1 MQFDVN
7 EQGVRNLSQEM
18 LGQMRQIAVLISEID
33 SMNGTLRAALGED
46 YNAINASVQ
55 IMKGELGSALNELNI
70 IISMM
75 QEYMARVGQA
85 RVSLQM

>member
-7 EQGVRNLSQEM
+7 EQGVRALSQEM
-18 LGQMRQIAVLISEID
+18 LGQMRQIAVLISEIEGQ
-33 SMNGTLRAALGED
+33 NNTLRAALGED
-46 YNAINASVQ
+46 YQAINSSVQ
-55 IMKGELGSALNELNI
+55 VMKGELGSALTELNT

-85 RVSLQM
+85 RVSLN

>member
-7 EQGVRNLSQEM
+7 EQGVRALSQEM
-18 LGQMRQIAVLISEID
+18 LGQMRQIAVLISEIEGQ
-33 SMNGTLRAALGED
+33 NNTLRAALGED
-46 YNAINASVQ
+46 YQAINSSVQ
-55 IMKGELGSALNELNI
+55 VMKGELGSALTELNT

-85 RVSLQM
+85 RIALN

>member
-7 EQGVRNLSQEM
+7 EQGVRALSQEM
-18 LGQMRQIAVLISEID
+18 LGQMRQIAVLISEIEGQ
-33 SMNGTLRAALGED
+33 NNPLRAALGED
-46 YNAINASVQ
+46 YQAINSSVQ
-55 IMKGELGSALNELNI
+55 VMKGELGSALTELNT

-85 RVSLQM
+85 RVSLN

>member
-1 MQFDVN
+1 MEFNVN

-18 LGQMRQIAVLISEID
+18 LGQMRQIAALIGEID
-33 SMNGTLRAALGED
+33 SRNGTLRAALGED
-46 YNAINASVQ
+46 YGAINASVQ
-55 IMKGELGSALNELNI
+55 IMKGELSSALTELNT

-85 RVSLQM
+85 RIALN

>member
-7 EQGVRNLSQEM
+7 EQGVRGLSQEM
-18 LGQMRQIAVLISEID
+18 LGQMRQIAVLISEIEGQ
-33 SMNGTLRAALGED
+33 NNTLRAALGED
-46 YNAINASVQ
+46 YQAINSSVQ
-55 IMKGELGSALNELNI
+55 VMKGELGSALTELNT

-85 RVSLQM
+85 RVSLN